1 VRRALLAAGALG
13 AALVAAVSAAGA
25 NGIVVRATVD
35 RQAVGL
41 GEPFVYTVEVQGAAG
56 RTVFADIAPFVA
68 AAPPKRSQS
77 DGGNVV
83 RIEQRLIC
91 LDRACAPDNRA
102 RRIALPRVHVT
113 GAAPQTVAAPATIT
127 VVPRVSEAAVKAP
140 RARYRVDD
148 QLRPASAPW
157 GAALAVLVTLAVA
170 SLAIAVLLLVRGARR
185 AAPAASTGRKGTP
198 GGIAYALRLLRESA
212 RRPVPDRRRAAD
224 YVARAV
230 GHDGPE
236 PAAEDARR
244 LAWSAPDPQPPE
256 IVALADR
263 VEATSGS
270 ET

>member
-1 VRRALLAAGALG
+1 MTTAPA
-13 AALVAAVSAAGA
+13 VAA
-25 NGIVVRATVD
+25 NGVVVRATVD

-68 AAPPKRSQS
+68 AAPPKRSRS
-77 DGGNVV
+77 DGGKLV

-91 LDRACAPDNRA
+91 LDRACAPDSRA
-102 RRIALPRVHVT
+102 RRIALPRVRVT
-113 GAAPQTVAAPATIT
+113 GAAPQTLAAPATIT
-127 VVPRVSEAAVKAP
+127 VVPRVSEAAVKAS

-148 QLRPASAPW
+148 QLRAGRAPW

-170 SLAIAVLLLVRGARR
+170 SLVIAVLLLVRGARR
-185 AAPAASTGRKGTP
+185 APAASTVRRGTP
-198 GGIAYALRLLRESA
+198 GGIAYALHLLRESA

-230 GHDGPE
+230 GEDGSDA
-236 PAAEDARR
+236 AAEDARR
-244 LAWSAPDPQPPE
+244 LAWAAPDPQPPE
-256 IVALADR
+256 VVALADR